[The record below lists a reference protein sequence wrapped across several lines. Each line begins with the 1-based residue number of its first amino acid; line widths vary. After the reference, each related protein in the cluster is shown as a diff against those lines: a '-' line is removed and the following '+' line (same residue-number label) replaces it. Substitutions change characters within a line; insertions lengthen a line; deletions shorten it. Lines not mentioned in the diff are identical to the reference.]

1 MRRNLRMIALII
13 EMFKRIILHR
23 EYNQAMIKDK
33 KNFGPSKISKNA
45 LFPGPDSVK

>member
-33 KNFGPSKISKNA
+33 NGNPI
-45 LFPGPDSVK
+45 